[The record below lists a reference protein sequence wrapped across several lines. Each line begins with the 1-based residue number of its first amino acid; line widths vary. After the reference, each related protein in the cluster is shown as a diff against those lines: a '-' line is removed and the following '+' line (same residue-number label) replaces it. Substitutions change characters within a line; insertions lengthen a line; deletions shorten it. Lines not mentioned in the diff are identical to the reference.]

1 LKGRGLF
8 KFLGVKKMNPLR
20 KCVLAINQLSTTN
33 GATTAGIIDTLG
45 YDFAEIDV
53 VATSSNDTTN
63 NPSVLKLSESDD
75 LTAYSDVSGAVGD
88 TDFTI
93 PAVYTNTASDFK
105 VKFSVDCRPR
115 KRYLK
120 VSVSPVT
127 TQIFTAIASLHLGD
141 EGPTSATD
149 ASVDALVEI

>member
-1 LKGRGLF
+1 
-8 KFLGVKKMNPLR
+8 MNPVR

-33 GATTAGIIDTLG
+33 AATASGNIDTLG
-45 YDFAEIDV
+45 YDRAEIDV
-53 VATSSNDTTN
+53 IATSSNDTTN
-63 NPSVLKLSESDD
+63 NPSVLKISESND
-75 LTAYSDVSGAVGD
+75 TVVTNFADVSGAVGD

-93 PAVYTNTASDFK
+93 PAAYTNTASDFK
-105 VKFSVDCRPR
+105 VKFNIDLRNR

-127 TQIFTAIASLHLGD
+127 TQIISAVANLSIGD

-149 ASVDALVEI
+149 ANVDALVEVG

>member
-1 LKGRGLF
+1 
-8 KFLGVKKMNPLR
+8 MNPLR

-33 GATTAGIIDTLG
+33 GATTSGVIDTLG

-53 VATSSNDTTN
+53 IATSSNNVTN

-75 LTAYSDVSGAVGD
+75 ATTYTDVSGAVGD

-93 PAVYTNTASDFK
+93 PAVYTSTASDYK

-127 TQIFTAIASLHLGD
+127 TQIITAIANLHKGD
-141 EGPTSATD
+141 EGPNSATD
-149 ASVDALVEI
+149 ASVDALVEV

>member
-1 LKGRGLF
+1 
-8 KFLGVKKMNPLR
+8 MNPLR

-33 GATTAGIIDTLG
+33 GATTTGVIDTLG

-53 VATSSNDTTN
+53 IATSSNNVTN

-75 LTAYSDVSGAVGD
+75 ATTYTDVSGAVGD

-93 PAVYTNTASDFK
+93 PAVYTNTASDWK

-120 VSVSPVT
+120 VSVTPIT
-127 TQIFTAIASLHLGD
+127 TQILTAIANLHKGD
-141 EGPTSATD
+141 EGPNLS
-149 ASVDALVEI
+149 LIHI

>member
-1 LKGRGLF
+1 
-8 KFLGVKKMNPLR
+8 MNPLR
-20 KCVLAINQLSTTN
+20 KSVLAINQLSTTN
-33 GATTAGIIDTLG
+33 AATASGIIDRLG
-45 YDFAEIDV
+45 YDFVEIDV
-53 VATSSNDTTN
+53 IATSSNDTTN

-75 LTAYSDVSGAVGD
+75 LTTYTDVSGAVGD

-93 PAVYTNTASDFK
+93 PACYTNTASDYK

-127 TQIFTAIASLHLGD
+127 TQTITAIANLHRGD

-149 ASVDALVEI
+149 ASVDVLVEI

>member
-1 LKGRGLF
+1 
-8 KFLGVKKMNPLR
+8 MNPLR
-20 KCVLAINQLSTTN
+20 KSVLAINQLSTTN
-33 GATTAGIIDTLG
+33 AATASGIIDRLG
-45 YDFAEIDV
+45 YDFVEIDV
-53 VATSSNDTTN
+53 IATSSNDTTN

-75 LTAYSDVSGAVGD
+75 LTTYTDVSGAVGD

-93 PAVYTNTASDFK
+93 PACYTNTASDYK

-127 TQIFTAIASLHLGD
+127 TQIISAIANLHRGD

>member
-1 LKGRGLF
+1 
-8 KFLGVKKMNPLR
+8 MNPLR

-33 GATTAGIIDTLG
+33 GATTTGVIDTLG

-53 VATSSNDTTN
+53 IATSSNNVTN

-75 LTAYSDVSGAVGD
+75 ATTYTDVSGAVGD

-93 PAVYTNTASDFK
+93 PAVYTNTASDWK

-120 VSVSPVT
+120 VSVTPIT
-127 TQIFTAIASLHLGD
+127 TQILTAIANLHKGD
-141 EGPTSATD
+141 EGPNSATD

>member
-1 LKGRGLF
+1 
-8 KFLGVKKMNPLR
+8 MNPLR
-20 KCVLAINQLSTTN
+20 KSVLAINQLSTTN
-33 GATTAGIIDTLG
+33 AATASGIIDRLG
-45 YDFAEIDV
+45 YDFVEIDV
-53 VATSSNDTTN
+53 IATSSNDTTN

-75 LTAYSDVSGAVGD
+75 LTTYTDVSGAVGD

-93 PAVYTNTASDFK
+93 PACYTNTASDYK

-127 TQIFTAIASLHLGD
+127 TQIITAIANLHRGD

>member
-1 LKGRGLF
+1 
-8 KFLGVKKMNPLR
+8 MNPLR

-33 GATTAGIIDTLG
+33 GATTTGVIDTLG

-53 VATSSNDTTN
+53 IATSSNNVTN

-75 LTAYSDVSGAVGD
+75 ATTYTDVSGFVGD

-93 PAVYTNTASDFK
+93 PAVYTNTASDWK

-120 VSVSPVT
+120 VSVTPIT
-127 TQIFTAIASLHLGD
+127 TQILTAIANLHKGD
-141 EGPTSATD
+141 EGPNSATD
-149 ASVDALVEI
+149 ASVDALVEV

>member
-1 LKGRGLF
+1 
-8 KFLGVKKMNPLR
+8 MNPLR
-20 KCVLAINQLSTTN
+20 KSVLAINQLSTTN
-33 GATTAGIIDTLG
+33 AATASGIIDRLG
-45 YDFAEIDV
+45 YDFVEIDV
-53 VATSSNDTTN
+53 IATSSNDTTN

-75 LTAYSDVSGAVGD
+75 LTTYTDVSGAVGD

-93 PAVYTNTASDFK
+93 PACYTNTASDYK

-127 TQIFTAIASLHLGD
+127 TQIISAIANLHRGD

-149 ASVDALVEI
+149 ASVDVLVEI

>member
-1 LKGRGLF
+1 
-8 KFLGVKKMNPLR
+8 MNPLR

-33 GATTAGIIDTLG
+33 GATTTGVIDTLG

-53 VATSSNDTTN
+53 AATSSNNVTN

-75 LTAYSDVSGAVGD
+75 ATTYTDVSGFVGD

-93 PAVYTNTASDFK
+93 PNVYTNTASDWN

-115 KRYLK
+115 KRYMK
-120 VSVSPVT
+120 VSVTPIT
-127 TQIFTAIASLHLGD
+127 TQIFTAIANLHKGD
-141 EGPTSATD
+141 EGPTTA
-149 ASVDALVEI
+149 AEAGVDALVEG

>member
-1 LKGRGLF
+1 
-8 KFLGVKKMNPLR
+8 MNPLR
-20 KCVLAINQLSTTN
+20 KSILAINQLSTTN
-33 GATTAGIIDTLG
+33 AETASGVIDTLG

-53 VATSSNDTTN
+53 IATSSNDTTN

-75 LTAYSDVSGAVGD
+75 LTTYTDVSGAVGD
-88 TDFTI
+88 SDFDI
-93 PAVYTNTASDFK
+93 PACYTNTASDYK

-120 VSVSPVT
+120 VSISPVT
-127 TQIFTAIASLHLGD
+127 TQIITAIANLHRGD

>member
-1 LKGRGLF
+1 
-8 KFLGVKKMNPLR
+8 MNPLR

-33 GATTAGIIDTLG
+33 AATAAGVIDTLG

-53 VATSSNDTTN
+53 VATSSNNVTN

-75 LTAYSDVSGAVGD
+75 ATTYTDVSGAVGD

-93 PAVYTNTASDFK
+93 PNVYTNTASDYK
-105 VKFSVDCRPR
+105 VKFSVDCRPL

-127 TQIFTAIASLHLGD
+127 TQIITAIANLHKGD
-141 EGPTSATD
+141 EGPNSATD
-149 ASVDALVEI
+149 ASVDALVEV

>member
-1 LKGRGLF
+1 
-8 KFLGVKKMNPLR
+8 MNPLR

-33 GATTAGIIDTLG
+33 GATASGNIDTLG

-53 VATSSNDTTN
+53 SATSSNNVTN

-75 LTAYSDVSGAVGD
+75 TVVTNFADVSGFVGD

-93 PAVYTNTASDFK
+93 PNVYTNTASDWK

-120 VSVSPVT
+120 VSVTPIT
-127 TQIFTAIASLHLGD
+127 TQILTAIANLHKGD
-141 EGPTSATD
+141 EGPTT
-149 ASVDALVEI
+149 ASEAGVDALVEG

>member
-1 LKGRGLF
+1 
-8 KFLGVKKMNPLR
+8 MNPLR

-33 GATTAGIIDTLG
+33 AATASGNIDTLG
-45 YDFAEIDV
+45 YDHVEIDV
-53 VATSSNDTTN
+53 IATSSNDTTN

-75 LTAYSDVSGAVGD
+75 TVVTNFADVSGAVGD
-88 TDFTI
+88 SDFTI
-93 PAVYTNTASDFK
+93 PAAYTNTASDFK

-127 TQIFTAIASLHLGD
+127 TQIISAVANLHKGD
-141 EGPTSATD
+141 EGPDSATD
-149 ASVDALVEI
+149 AGVDALVEV